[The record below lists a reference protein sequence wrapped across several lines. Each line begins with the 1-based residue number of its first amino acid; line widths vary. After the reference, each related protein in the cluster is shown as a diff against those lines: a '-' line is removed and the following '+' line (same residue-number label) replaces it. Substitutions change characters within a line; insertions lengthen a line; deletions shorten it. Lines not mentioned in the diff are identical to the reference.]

1 MTKKNEKGS
10 LPPPARRKETRKL
23 IAIEKRSVQVLALL
37 LVGSAWFHN
46 WAVSLGVLLG
56 GAVAILN
63 FHWLWLILGKVIFDK
78 QWLYGLQVVFKFLVL
93 VFVIF
98 IILRYTE
105 VNPLAF
111 VAGSSALPA
120 GILYEGIRGMAGR

>member
-1 MTKKNEKGS
+1 LTKTNEKGN
-10 LPPPARRKETRKL
+10 LRQPARRRETRKL
-23 IAIEKRSVQVLALL
+23 IAIEKRSVQLLALL
-37 LVGSAWFHN
+37 LIGSIWFRS

-78 QWLYGLQVVFKFLVL
+78 QWLFGVQIFFKFLVL

-98 IILRYTE
+98 VILRYAE
-105 VNPLAF
+105 VNPIAF
-111 VAGSSALPA
+111 VAGSSTLLV
-120 GILYEGIRGMAGR
+120 GILYEGIRGLAGR